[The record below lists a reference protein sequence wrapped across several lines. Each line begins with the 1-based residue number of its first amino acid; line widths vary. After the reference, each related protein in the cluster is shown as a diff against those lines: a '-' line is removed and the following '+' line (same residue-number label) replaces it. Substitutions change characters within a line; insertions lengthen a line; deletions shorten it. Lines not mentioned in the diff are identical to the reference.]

1 MTVPRQVGTRR
12 NALRAAV
19 GARMD
24 LARDLF
30 DELRRLG
37 ADGPGIT
44 RAPYSERE
52 TAAHRLLRETGE
64 SLGLETSTDH
74 AQNSYMTLTGRRRD
88 RGPVLMGSHLDSVVC
103 GGNYDGA
110 AGVVAG
116 LVVAIAMR
124 DMGAEPLCGVTAM
137 GIRAEE
143 GDWFGLNHVG
153 TRAALGLLT
162 ERELDAK
169 RADTGRRLEE
179 HMAEAGCDLE
189 AIRAG
194 VRALDP
200 AALTA
205 YFELHIEQGP
215 VLEHAGLAVGVVT
228 GIRGNVRAHA
238 ARCLGDYAHSGAVP
252 MHLRRDAVMATME
265 LVQALRGEWRAID
278 ADGGDLVLTF
288 GKLHTDLSVH
298 QLSKVPGE
306 VRFTIDTRSIDR
318 AILDRMAERIAFHA
332 ERISEAGGARVDLGR
347 IALVEPARMAQFL
360 VDDLKRRAA
369 DLGIAAMVM
378 ASGAGHDA
386 ADFARAGVPTAMVF
400 VRNRNSSHN
409 PAEDMNL
416 DDFRLATE
424 LLADAVDAAAGS
436 DTTIDDRPTERN

>member
-1 MTVPRQVGTRR
+1 
-12 NALRAAV
+12 
-19 GARMD
+19 
-24 LARDLF
+24 
-30 DELRRLG
+30 
-37 ADGPGIT
+37 
-44 RAPYSERE
+44 
-52 TAAHRLLRETGE
+52 
-64 SLGLETSTDH
+64 
-74 AQNSYMTLTGRRRD
+74 
-88 RGPVLMGSHLDSVVC
+88 MGSHLDSVMR

-116 LVVAIAMR
+116 LVVVAAMR
-124 DMGAEPLCGVTAM
+124 DMGAEPQSDVTAM

-162 ERELDAK
+162 GRELDAK
-169 RADTGRRLEE
+169 RVDTGRRLEE
-179 HMAEAGCDLE
+179 HMAEVGCDLT
-189 AIRAG
+189 ALHNGA
-194 VRALDP
+194 RALDP

-215 VLEHAGLAVGVVT
+215 VLELAGLSVGVVT
-228 GIRGNVRAHA
+228 GIRGNVRAHD

-252 MHLRRDAVMATME
+252 MHLRRDAVMATAE
-265 LVQALRGEWRAID
+265 LVQALRGEWRTID
-278 ADGGDLVLTF
+278 TDGGDLVLTF
-288 GKLHTDLSVH
+288 GKLHTDLQVH

-306 VRFTIDTRSIDR
+306 VRFTIDARSIDR
-318 AILDRMAERIAFHA
+318 TILDRMAERIAFHA
-332 ERISEAGGARVDLGR
+332 ERITETGGARFDLGH
-347 IALVEPARMAQFL
+347 IALVEPAHMAQPL

-409 PAEDMNL
+409 PAEDMSL
-416 DDFRLATE
+416 EDFCLGTE
-424 LLADAVDAAAGS
+424 LLADSVAAAAGS
-436 DTTIDDRPTERN
+436 DTAMDDRPT

>member
-1 MTVPRQVGTRR
+1 MTVSRQVGTRR
-12 NALRAAV
+12 TALRAAV
-19 GARMD
+19 GARMG

-44 RAPYSERE
+44 RAPYSDRE
-52 TAAHRLLRETGE
+52 TAAHRLLRGTGE

-74 AQNSYMTLTGRRRD
+74 AQNSYVTLRGRRHD

-116 LVVAIAMR
+116 LVVAAAMR
-124 DMGAEPLCGVTAM
+124 DVGAEPQCDVTAL

-162 ERELDAK
+162 AHELDAK
-169 RADTGRRLEE
+169 RVDTGRRLEE
-179 HMAEAGCDLE
+179 HMSEVGCDLT
-189 AIRAG
+189 AVQSGA
-194 VRALDP
+194 RALDP

-215 VLEHAGLAVGVVT
+215 VLEHAGLPVGLVT
-228 GIRGNVRAHA
+228 GIRGNVRAHD

-252 MHLRRDAVMATME
+252 MHLRRDAVMATTE
-265 LVQALRGEWRAID
+265 LVQALRGEWRTID

-288 GKLHTDLSVH
+288 GKLHTDPQVH

-306 VRFTIDTRSIDR
+306 VRFTIDARSIDR
-318 AILDRMAERIAFHA
+318 AILDRMAERIVFHA
-332 ERISEAGGARVDLGR
+332 ERITEAGGARFDLGR
-347 IALVEPARMAQFL
+347 IALVEPAHMTQPL
-360 VDDLKRRAA
+360 VDDLQRRAA
-369 DLGIAAMVM
+369 DLGIAALAM

-386 ADFARAGVPTAMVF
+386 ADFARAGVPTVMVF
-400 VRNRNSSHN
+400 VRNRHSSHN
-409 PAEDMNL
+409 PAEDMSL
-416 DDFRLATE
+416 EDFRLGTE
-424 LLADAVDAAAGS
+424 LLADAVAAAAGS
-436 DTTIDDRPTERN
+436 DTAMDARPT